1 MKFNTNTAYI
11 LSASLFVAGLVGTL
25 AWTKGGK
32 SYGFAILL
40 VSIAIGYYA
49 YRKAHENIP
58 NGDLIDIKQAG
69 MGALLI
75 LIDVLYNLIKNDA
88 FRGFDYGMI
97 LSGIFIILLN
107 VGALAFLKF
116 DRKMLTFIS
125 FFIFIVILLYGFFFK
140 GIEMIV
146 GGSGDKNPMWNWF
159 GFQTVYLS
167 SLVLNLVKPATAIAN
182 TIDFNGFR
190 ATVGYASSGIESISA
205 FFAALI
211 AYFVAKKE
219 RDLKKMGLYM
229 LIGGVILMA
238 MNILRVTI
246 LMMVGYFYG
255 IPAFDFFHAYLGT
268 TFFVAGMVVFWHYL
282 FKNF

>member
-11 LSASLFVAGLVGTL
+11 LSASLFVVGLVGTL

-32 SYGFAILL
+32 LYGFSFLL

-58 NGDLIDIKQAG
+58 KGDLIDIKQAG
-69 MGALLI
+69 MGALII
-75 LIDVLYNLIKNDA
+75 LIDVSYNLIKNDA

-116 DRKMLTFIS
+116 DRKMVTFIS

-140 GIEMIV
+140 GIEIIV

-219 RDLKKMGLYM
+219 RNFKKMGLYM
-229 LIGGVILMA
+229 LIGGAILMT

-268 TFFVAGMVVFWHYL
+268 TFFVVGMVVFWHYL